1 MPSAPDGIVDHL
13 VYAVPELESG
23 VREIERL
30 LGMRAAIG
38 GRHPQYGTHN
48 ALLSLGPATYL
59 EIVAVD
65 PASPRPPR
73 GRPFGVEATG
83 LPRLVT
89 WAARCEAI
97 DERTAAAAAAGP
109 IVGRVEAGS
118 RARPD
123 GTIVNWRLTDPYVM
137 ALDGVVPFLLAWGDT
152 PHPAT
157 SAPTVGTLVGLRI
170 EHPEPGAVRAAL
182 SALGTSADV
191 HAAER
196 PALIATIRVGSRLI
210 ELR

>member
-1 MPSAPDGIVDHL
+1 MPPLPTDVDHL
-13 VYAVPELESG
+13 VYAAPELESG
-23 VREIERL
+23 VVAMERL
-30 LGMRAAIG
+30 LGTRAVIG

-65 PASPRPPR
+65 PEFERPPR
-73 GRPFGVEATG
+73 GRPFGVESEG

-89 WAARCEAI
+89 WAARCEEI
-97 DERTAAAAAAGP
+97 DVRATSANAAGRS
-109 IVGRVEAGS
+109 VGRVEAGS

-123 GTIVNWRLTDPYVM
+123 GTMVHWRLTDPYVM
-137 ALDGVVPFLLAWGDT
+137 AMDGVIPFLLAWGDT

-157 SAPTVGTLVGLRI
+157 NAPAAGRFVGLRI
-170 EHPEPGAVRAAL
+170 EHPDPAAVHAAL

-191 HAAER
+191 HAAAR
-196 PALIATIRVGSRLI
+196 PALVATIRVGSRLI